1 MTEYDLDLFMADPD
15 LAHLLEQSK
24 VSDDIFDVVALRE
37 NQHSDMLAWC
47 LDPNEGHGQS
57 DAVIKDFLLAAWEE
71 SSDSKYMNKRFFE
84 TWRPA
89 RIRTTTFGAAFLT
102 RELGVE
108 LNIEARRGR
117 LDLFLVDPI
126 NKLVVTI
133 ENKAGRKLSPTQ
145 LNEYWD
151 AVRTQVAQRRAFQ
164 GYDFAFVVVDRERSE
179 DSDLG
184 TAASKWIVLD
194 YAWLKTSAARAR
206 HHIARS
212 NNAAQLLMAYCQRQ
226 TDDWQSEKEKRLIE
240 RAGNLAVRHVRVLDR
255 LRSLKRDRITSWTP
269 TLIRSTDGELLRF
282 YHQHRLA
289 CKALLEG
296 SGIAAVASTIKRLR
310 PELPTHLIKTYR
322 QRLALGSNNAE
333 ACMDEDADEPEWP
346 ISVVVRRHTSEDNDE
361 ARFQVRLLWITSAF
375 AAHASPDELRQI
387 FEEYFPALQTHR
399 TRNVRRITVAGNLNA
414 VAAAEKSLALSAQ
427 IDHLLQE
434 YLGTLRDAICA

>member
-1 MTEYDLDLFMADPD
+1 MADPD
-15 LAHLLEQSK
+15 LAHMLEQAK

-71 SSDSKYMNKRFFE
+71 SNDSKYMNKRFFE

-108 LNIEARRGR
+108 LNVDARKGR
-117 LDLFLVDPI
+117 LDLFLVDPV
-126 NKLVVTI
+126 NKLVITI
-133 ENKAGRKLSPTQ
+133 ENKAGRKLSSTQ

-151 AVRTQVAQRRAFQ
+151 AVRSQVAQRRAFHD
-164 GYDFAFVVVDRERSE
+164 YDFAFIVVDRERSE

-184 TAASKWIVLD
+184 SAASKWIVLD

-212 NNAAQLLMAYCQRQ
+212 NHAAQLLMAYCQRQ

-240 RAGNLAVRHVRVLDR
+240 RAGSLAVRHVRVLDR
-255 LRSLKRDRITSWTP
+255 LRSLKRGRITSWTP
-269 TLIRSTDGELLRF
+269 TLVRSADGELLRF

-296 SGIAAVASTIKRLR
+296 SGIAAVASIIKRIR
-310 PELPTHLIKTYR
+310 PELPANLVETYR
-322 QRLALGSNNAE
+322 QRLAFGSSAAE

-346 ISVVVRRHTSEDNDE
+346 VFVAVRRLTSEDNDE
-361 ARFQVRLLWITSAF
+361 ARFQVRLLWTTSAF
-375 AAHASPDELRQI
+375 AAHIYPDDLRQL
-387 FEEYFPALQTHR
+387 FEREFPSLKTHKM
-399 TRNVRRITVAGNLNA
+399 RNVRRITVAGSLNA
-414 VAAAEKSLALSAQ
+414 AAAAEKALELSAR
-427 IDHLLQE
+427 IDDILHG
-434 YLGTLRDAICA
+434 YLERLRTTA